1 MSSFPYITWRE
12 GRRPSHAG
20 PDTLPGMPAAEGGPS
35 GAPGDSFPRQQ
46 ARTQRF
52 SLGRPRAFTISPDG
66 SRVVFLR
73 SFAGDD
79 PVMGLWVLDLP
90 DARERLVFDPRQDG
104 GDETDLP
111 PEELAR
117 RGRARERAEGVVSYS
132 TDRAVSVA
140 AFSVGGRLYVAD
152 LAKGGVRRLPAV
164 EPVFDPRL
172 DPTGRR
178 VAYVSGR
185 ALHVIDVEGEDRVLA
200 GEDDPDVSWGL
211 AEFGA
216 AEEMGRQE
224 GFWWA
229 PDGSGIA
236 AARVDEREV
245 QVWHILDPVDPAGTP
260 RAMRYP
266 VAGTRNADVSLHV
279 LTLDGM
285 RTEVVWDRE
294 RFEYLARVVWSEG
307 RPLTLLVQS
316 RDQRMTRTL
325 AVRDRG
331 QTTVVREDHDEAWVE
346 LVRGSPAWT
355 EDGRLVS
362 TVDAGDTRRLA
373 VDGEAVTP
381 LGLQVRRLAHVE
393 RDVVFVASEDP
404 IEEHV
409 WRWSPDGTLEQMTD
423 APGVHD
429 ATAEGEIVVITS
441 AGVEDAPTSTVYRM
455 GEAIATIASN
465 QETPVVSPTPMFFP
479 AGARELRAGGAL

>member
-1 MSSFPYITWRE
+1 MSKMIDMAQCKGRSTGCQVFHTSHE
-12 GRRPSHAG
+12 GCAASLARG
-20 PDTLPGMPAAEGGPS
+20 PDTLTGMPLAGGGPG
-35 GAPGDSFPRQQ
+35 GAPEDSFPRQQ

-52 SLGRPRAFTISPDG
+52 SLGRPRSFTISPDG
-66 SRVVFLR
+66 ARVAFLR

-79 PVMGLWVLDLP
+79 PVMGLWALDLP
-90 DARERLVFDPRQDG
+90 DVRERP
-104 GDETDLP
+104 
-111 PEELAR
+111 
-117 RGRARERAEGVVSYS
+117 RERAEGVVTYS

-152 LAKGGVRRLPAV
+152 LAKGGARRLPAV

-211 AEFGA
+211 AEFVA

-245 QVWHILDPVDPAGTP
+245 EVWHIVDPVDPAATP

-294 RFEYLARVVWSEG
+294 RFEYLARVAWSEG
-307 RPLTLLVQS
+307 TPLTLLVQS

-331 QTTVVREDHDEAWVE
+331 QTTVVREDRDEAWVE

-355 EDGRLVS
+355 EDGRLMC
-362 TVDAGDTRRLA
+362 TVDDDDTRRLA
-373 VDGEAVTP
+373 VDAEAVTLP
-381 LGLQVRRLAHVE
+381 GLQVRRLVHVNE
-393 RDVVFVASEDP
+393 DVVFIASEDP

-409 WRWSPDGTLEQMTD
+409 WRWAPDGTIERLTE

-429 ATAEGEIVVITS
+429 ATAEGDVVVVTS
-441 AGVEDAPTSTVYRM
+441 STVDEAPTTSVFRR
-455 GEAIATIASN
+455 GEPVATIASH
-465 QETPVVSPTPMFFP
+465 QEAPVVSPAPTFLSS
-479 AGARELRAGGAL
+479 GH